1 MTYLPPGQV
10 SQELGGPGGG
20 VGVEVG
26 FAWKRLHGEP
36 GHAGQAAVV
45 TSGQGPTSHSAFV
58 LGFARRMTG

>member
-1 MTYLPPGQV
+1 MVRDLSTTRARLI
-10 SQELGGPGGG
+10 LG
-20 VGVEVG
+20 VGWGVGGG
-26 FAWKRLHGEP
+26 FAWRRLHGEP

>member
-1 MTYLPPGQV
+1 MVRDLSTTRARLI
-10 SQELGGPGGG
+10 LG
-20 VGVEVG
+20 VGWGVG
-26 FAWKRLHGEP
+26 FAWRRLHGEP